1 MDRRHFLELAAATA
15 LATSGSRRTFGQ
27 IDNLPSVTFDVTLDI
42 GASTGI
48 TMPEDFIGL
57 SYELAQ
63 LAHPEFFSP
72 HNPDLI
78 AMCARLGKRG
88 VLRLGGNTS
97 EFTKWSATD
106 ISGDTTV
113 PAAVNPDTGQREK
126 SSSVVTPRAIRNLR
140 GFLDAT
146 GWDCIYGLNLGSG
159 MPTQAA
165 EEAKFVVAALG
176 AKLIALQIG
185 NEPNLFGKNFR
196 AASYSF
202 RDYIA
207 EWNAFAAAIRK
218 AVPNAKFAG
227 PDVAGRSDWVV
238 EFAKQHSPDTVLLT
252 GHYYAEGPPTDPRMN
267 IDYLLHPTPNLL
279 SEIPVVMKAAR
290 DAKLPFRI
298 AEGNSCYWGGKPGVS
313 DVFASALWSGDYLLQ
328 VAQAGYSGVNLHG
341 GGSGVYTPI
350 AGDATTG
357 FTARPV
363 FYGMELAREF
373 AGAAF
378 LETKL
383 KTDSANITAYA
394 AERHGSLLVALF
406 NKDSSTA
413 FFDVG
418 RQGVAPLGSLSRSR
432 LLTAP
437 AIDSKYVQFADGC
450 FGAKMSFRA
459 PPYTGMLFMFDL
471 HSR

>member
-1 MDRRHFLELAAATA
+1 MDRRHFLKLSGATA
-15 LATSGSRRTFGQ
+15 LAKSSGARMFAQSK
-27 IDNLPSVTFDVTLDI
+27 NLPSVTFDVTLRI
-42 GASTGI
+42 GAATGI

-57 SYELAQ
+57 SYESAQ
-63 LAHPEFFSP
+63 LSHPEFFSAQ
-72 HNPDLI
+72 NEGLV
-78 AMCARLGKRG
+78 AMFARLGKRG

-106 ISGDTTV
+106 ISSDTTL

-126 SSSVVTPRAIRNLR
+126 SSSVITPRAIRNLR
-140 GFLDAT
+140 GFLDAC
-146 GWDCIYGLNLGSG
+146 GWDCIYGLNLGRG
-159 MPTQAA
+159 TPAQAA
-165 EEAKFVVAALG
+165 EEAKFVEAALG

-196 AASYSF
+196 SASYSF
-202 RDYIA
+202 PDYIA
-207 EWNAFAAAIRK
+207 DWNKFAAAIRK
-218 AVPNAKFAG
+218 AVPSAKFAG
-227 PDVAGRSDWVV
+227 PDGAGRSDWIV

-252 GHYYAEGPPTDPRMN
+252 GHYYAEGPPTDSRMN

-279 SEIPVVMKAAR
+279 NEIPVVMKAAR
-290 DAKLPFRI
+290 DANLPFRM

-313 DVFASALWSGDYLLQ
+313 DVFASALWSGDYMLQ

-373 AGAAF
+373 TGATF

-383 KTDSANITAYA
+383 KTNSANVTAYA
-394 AERHGSLLVALF
+394 AERHDAFLVALI

-413 FFDVG
+413 FFDLG
-418 RQGVAPLGSLSRSR
+418 RQGLATLGALNRSR
-432 LLTAP
+432 LLTASS
-437 AIDSKYVQFADGC
+437 IDSKHVQFADGC
-450 FGAKMSFRA
+450 FGAKMSFRVPA
-459 PPYTGMLFMFDL
+459 YTGMLLMFDPTK
-471 HSR
+471 